1 MNMVI
6 NTSCKIDI
14 GALFSAQIV
23 LFLEDRQ
30 LIISEQK
37 FKTENMNFV

>member
-14 GALFSAQIV
+14 GELFSAQIV